1 MPANIT
7 DKITSATN
15 GSRPVPTTLTSLHA
29 GGGTT
34 LSCASLSGWPTDTAV
49 HFIIYTT
56 NASGNKVAGTQ
67 TDWKGVVSGNSLVNC
82 ELKAGTDSGYNIG
95 AIVECAPTAYW
106 AKDLSDALQV
116 EHNKDG
122 THGDITADSI
132 TTGSITV
139 TGGGLSPVGS
149 IMQYAGSSAPSGW
162 LLADGSA
169 VSRTT
174 YSALYTAIGTSYG
187 SGDGSTTFNLPNLK
201 GKVPV
206 GKDSSDTSF
215 DALGETGGAKTHTLT
230 TSEMP
235 AHSHTDSGHGHGF
248 SGGGGY
254 GAGAFDGSRFRADAN
269 SPANS
274 WSFNI
279 GTGNANIQNTG
290 GGGAHNNLQP
300 YIVLNYIIKS

>member
-1 MPANIT
+1 MAAANT
-7 DKITSATN
+7 DKFKKAKRRFSTTVDVA
-15 GSRPVPTTLTSLHA
+15 GFAQGATTLNL
-29 GGGTT
+29 TT
-34 LSCASLSGWPTDTAV
+34 TTGLDTDTAITLV
-49 HFIIYTT
+49 IDPGLATEEVIT
-56 NASGNKVAGTQ
+56 
-67 TDWKGVVSGNSLVNC
+67 GVVSGSDVINC
-82 ELKAGTDSGYNIG
+82 VRGKEGTTDQAHIAGATVAMYFTETHWD
-95 AIVECAPTAYW
+95 
-106 AKDLSDALQV
+106 DLINGVLA
-116 EHNKDG
+116 EHNQDG
-122 THGDITADSI
+122 SHGDITADSI
-132 TTGSITV
+132 TTSSITV

-162 LLADGSA
+162 LIADGSA

-174 YSALYTAIGTSYG
+174 YADLYTAIGTAYG

-206 GKDSSDTSF
+206 GRDSSDTSF

-254 GAGAFDGSRFRADAN
+254 GAGAFDGSRFRADSN

-300 YIVLNYIIKS
+300 YVVVNYIIKT